1 MSISAFIMTPEG
13 QPFPNNAAAPPV
25 ALDIAA
31 IGKVVRDELDRQNK
45 YLEFAQGQIEKDR
58 SFYKHLYTYAVAFVV
73 FMVAVAGS
81 VSYTSVSQMRTDM
94 QTSVESE
101 RAALRAQ
108 AEATSI
114 EAQATVKGE
123 LANVRTEV
131 QKRIDTEFQSD
142 NIAGLVG
149 SAAKERTEKELSGII
164 RSETT
169 TQVAKGI
176 REQGPT
182 IQKAV
187 EDQTKEA
194 VKALEPSIRSSVN
207 AAVIALQPT
216 IKASVDAATQDQV
229 KASVAPIQAQL
240 ASYAD
245 VIRMGNLATLA
256 RNDDRHALD
265 YLIQVALG
273 AKPESANPDLRKLA
287 DSTAGAI
294 ISDTDSGLSLGRTFK
309 EKQTP
314 DAMKKFMV
322 SPDFRERAAAL
333 DNYPHDD
340 KSILPIL
347 IQIITSDTN
356 ISVVH
361 KAVLRFNALTK
372 QSFEFWKTDDIL
384 EWWGK
389 NRASFQ

>member
-1 MSISAFIMTPEG
+1 MTPEG
-13 QPFPNNAAAPPV
+13 QPLPDNATTPP
-25 ALDIAA
+25 ALDAAA

-81 VSYTSVSQMRTDM
+81 FSYTSVSQMRTDM
-94 QTSVESE
+94 QASVESE
-101 RAALRAQ
+101 RVALRAQ
-108 AEATSI
+108 SEATSI

-142 NIAGLVG
+142 NIAALVA

-176 REQGPT
+176 REQGPA
-182 IQKAV
+182 IRKAV

-194 VKALEPSIRSSVN
+194 VKALEPSIRESVDT
-207 AAVIALQPT
+207 AVKALQPT

-229 KASVAPIQAQL
+229 KTSVAPIQAQL
-240 ASYAD
+240 ANYAD

-256 RNDDRHALD
+256 RSDDRQALD
-265 YLIQVALG
+265 YLNSGRVGYQARIRKSG
-273 AKPESANPDLRKLA
+273 PAKV
-287 DSTAGAI
+287 G
-294 ISDTDSGLSLGRTFK
+294 
-309 EKQTP
+309 
-314 DAMKKFMV
+314 
-322 SPDFRERAAAL
+322 
-333 DNYPHDD
+333 
-340 KSILPIL
+340 
-347 IQIITSDTN
+347 
-356 ISVVH
+356 
-361 KAVLRFNALTK
+361 
-372 QSFEFWKTDDIL
+372 
-384 EWWGK
+384 
-389 NRASFQ
+389 